1 MARLQQLVL
10 ALVFLTRLPLG
21 RFLPARVLPLSSA
34 AWAFPVAGLV
44 IGIIAALPLWF
55 LGPGL
60 LPASL
65 SVALSIW
72 LTGALHEDALADF
85 ADAGGG
91 RDRADRLRIMR
102 DSAVGSYGVAALV
115 CVTLIRVAAL
125 MTAGPVALIAAA
137 AAGRVA
143 PVVLMQALP
152 AARDDGLGRHAG
164 RPGMDQTAIA
174 MGIGVIA
181 LAVAAPGS
189 RALFLALLLS
199 ACATMAVS
207 RRAARLVGGQTGDVL
222 GAACLLVETAALVGI
237 ACALR

>member
-1 MARLQQLVL
+1 MARLQQLIL

-21 RFLPARVLPLSSA
+21 RFLPAQVLPLASA
-34 AWAFPVAGLV
+34 AWAFPVAGIV
-44 IGIIAALPLWF
+44 IGAIAALPLWL

-65 SVALSIW
+65 SVASAIW

-91 RDRADRLRIMR
+91 RDRDDRLRIMR
-102 DSAVGSYGVAALV
+102 DSTVGSYGVAALL
-115 CVTLIRVAAL
+115 CVTLIRMAAL
-125 MTAGPVALIAAA
+125 ATAGPLALIGAVAM
-137 AAGRVA
+137 GRVA
-143 PVVLMQALP
+143 PVFLMQALP

-164 RPGMDQTAIA
+164 RPGRDQTAIA
-174 MGIGVIA
+174 LLIGIVTLTI
-181 LAVAAPGS
+181 AAPGP
-189 RALFLALLLS
+189 RALILSLALS
-199 ACATMAVS
+199 ACAVICVS